1 MTTKI
6 KQNQTLFDIAIN
18 CFGDANIAF
27 EIARINNISVSDTLE
42 AGRELLLPN
51 YTLTKSV
58 DVATGTSLPDSYFTE
73 KLSKINR
80 LSSSLSVKLISK
92 ILNSERIIL
101 KQQIKPVINQAGQPT
116 LAQAIQSPNFTLS

>member
-1 MTTKI
+1 MIVKV

-27 EIARINNISVSDTLE
+27 EIARINNISVSGTLE

-51 YTLTKSV
+51 YTLIKNI
-58 DVATGTSLPDSYFTE
+58 DVATGTSLPDLYFTE

-80 LSSSLSVKLISK
+80 LSLSVKLISK
-92 ILNSERIIL
+92 ISNPESIIL
-101 KQQIKPVINQAGQPT
+101 KQQIKPFLNQAGQSS
-116 LAQAIQSPNFTLS
+116 LAQAN